1 MYFDTKSY
9 LKNTSNHTIKHAL
22 TMTFVA
28 VGVVVI
34 CDCYNNNN
42 NNILC

>member
-1 MYFDTKSY
+1 MACGRFAKAVAFTMIFVV
-9 LKNTSNHTIKHAL
+9 TF

-28 VGVVVI
+28 VGEVVI

-42 NNILC
+42 KY

>member
-1 MYFDTKSY
+1 MIFVVTF
-9 LKNTSNHTIKHAL
+9 

-28 VGVVVI
+28 VGEVVI

-42 NNILC
+42 KYW